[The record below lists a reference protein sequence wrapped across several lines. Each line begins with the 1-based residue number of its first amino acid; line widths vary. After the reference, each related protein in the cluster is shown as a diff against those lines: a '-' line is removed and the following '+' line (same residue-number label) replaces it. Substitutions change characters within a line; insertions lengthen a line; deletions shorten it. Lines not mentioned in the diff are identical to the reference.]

1 MISSDELEELQA
13 VCSSAMTL
21 TDGPLN
27 LVHFSKLKLET
38 NGQLIEVPEA
48 LLCLS
53 GHQGY
58 LTRLYL
64 SQTVPKTGLNW
75 QIETVLGRTW
85 HTWSWQGIPQSHRPA
100 QILAQHVRALR

>member
-1 MISSDELEELQA
+1 MISPQELEELQA
-13 VCSSAMTL
+13 VCPSARTL

-27 LVHFSKLKLET
+27 LVHLSKLQLET
-38 NGQLIEVPEA
+38 NGQLIEMPEA

-64 SQTVPKTGLNW
+64 SQQVPKNSLNW
-75 QIETVLGRTW
+75 QIETVLGRSW
-85 HTWSWQGIPQSHRPA
+85 HTWSWQGIPQAHRPA
-100 QILAQHVRALR
+100 QILAQHVGALR

>member
-1 MISSDELEELQA
+1 MVSLDELEELRT
-13 VCSSAMTL
+13 VCSSAKGL
-21 TDGPLN
+21 TDGPLS
-27 LVHFSKLKLET
+27 LVHLSNLKMET

-64 SQTVPKTGLNW
+64 SQVVPKSGLNW
-75 QIETVLGRTW
+75 QTEIVLGRSW
-85 HTWSWQGIPQSHRPA
+85 NTWSWQGIPPSHRPA
-100 QILAQHVRALR
+100 QILAQHLRALR